1 MHFSFSKFFSVSR
14 HIPVPTVCVSHFT
27 RFFSVSRHI
36 PVPTVCVSH
45 FTRFFS
51 VSRHIPAPTVCVSH
65 FARFSVFSPH
75 SRSYH
80 VSFSFSSFVRFLAI
94 FQVQQC
100 VCLIFHVFDFLALFQ
115 VLSCALFIFHIFQF
129 SGHIPGPTVCVS
141 HFARL
146 KVFLAIFWVLE
157 FAFLSFHFFLCFSPY
172 SRSYSVCFSFCT
184 FFSVSRHIPGP
195 KCVFLIF
202 LVGQFSHHTQGP
214 IVCISRFPRFWVFL
228 AIFQDY
234 FYRL

>member
-1 MHFSFSKFFSVSR
+1 MLLKERKKEIKKERKKERKFFLQKTTTHKNNLSFFHFPPVSFLA
-14 HIPVPTVCVSHFT
+14 ILQILGCAFLLFQVFQ
-27 RFFSVSRHI
+27 F
-36 PVPTVCVSH
+36 
-45 FTRFFS
+45 
-51 VSRHIPAPTVCVSH
+51 
-65 FARFSVFSPH
+65 FSPH

-172 SRSYSVCFSFCT
+172 SRSYSVHFSFST
-184 FFSVSRHIPGP
+184 FLSVSRHIPGL
-195 KCVFLIF
+195 FL
-202 LVGQFSHHTQGP
+202 
-214 IVCISRFPRFWVFL
+214 
-228 AIFQDY
+228 
-234 FYRL
+234 

>member
-1 MHFSFSKFFSVSR
+1 MHFSFSK
-14 HIPVPTVCVSHFT
+14 
-27 RFFSVSRHI
+27 FFSVSRHI

-184 FFSVSRHIPGP
+184 FFRVFFFFFPIFQVLLCVSLIFHVFQFSAHIP
-195 KCVFLIF
+195 
-202 LVGQFSHHTQGP
+202 GP

>member
-14 HIPVPTVCVSHFT
+14 HIPVPTVCISHFT
-27 RFFSVSRHI
+27 RFFSVS
-36 PVPTVCVSH
+36 C
-45 FTRFFS
+45 
-51 VSRHIPAPTVCVSH
+51 HIPAPTVCVSH

-184 FFSVSRHIPGP
+184 FFRVFFFPIFQVLLCVSLIFHVFQFSAHIP
-195 KCVFLIF
+195 
-202 LVGQFSHHTQGP
+202 GP
-214 IVCISRFPRFWVFL
+214 IVCISRFPRF
-228 AIFQDY
+228 
-234 FYRL
+234 

>member
-14 HIPVPTVCVSHFT
+14 HIPVPTVC
-27 RFFSVSRHI
+27 I
-36 PVPTVCVSH
+36 SH

-184 FFSVSRHIPGP
+184 FFRVFFFFFPIFQVLLCVSLIFHVFQFSAHIP
-195 KCVFLIF
+195 
-202 LVGQFSHHTQGP
+202 GP

>member
-14 HIPVPTVCVSHFT
+14 HIPVPTVC
-27 RFFSVSRHI
+27 I
-36 PVPTVCVSH
+36 SH

-184 FFSVSRHIPGP
+184 FFRVFFFFFFFPIFQVLLCVS
-195 KCVFLIF
+195 LIF
-202 LVGQFSHHTQGP
+202 HVFQFSALIPGP

>member
-14 HIPVPTVCVSHFT
+14 HIPVPTVC
-27 RFFSVSRHI
+27 I
-36 PVPTVCVSH
+36 SH

-172 SRSYSVCFSFCT
+172 SRSYSVCFSFST
-184 FFSVSRHIPGP
+184 FFIFFFFFFFFFPIFQVLLCVSLIFHVFQFSAHIP
-195 KCVFLIF
+195 
-202 LVGQFSHHTQGP
+202 GP
-214 IVCISRFPRFWVFL
+214 IVCISRFPRF
-228 AIFQDY
+228 
-234 FYRL
+234 

>member
-1 MHFSFSKFFSVSR
+1 MHFSVSKFFSVSR
-14 HIPVPTVCVSHFT
+14 HIPVPTVCISHFT
-27 RFFSVSRHI
+27 RFFSVS
-36 PVPTVCVSH
+36 C
-45 FTRFFS
+45 
-51 VSRHIPAPTVCVSH
+51 HIPAPTVCVSH

-172 SRSYSVCFSFCT
+172 SRSYSVCFSFCA
-184 FFSVSRHIPGP
+184 FFRVFFFFFPIFQVLLCVSLIFHVFQFSAHIP
-195 KCVFLIF
+195 
-202 LVGQFSHHTQGP
+202 GP

>member
-1 MHFSFSKFFSVSR
+1 MHFSFSK
-14 HIPVPTVCVSHFT
+14 
-27 RFFSVSRHI
+27 
-36 PVPTVCVSH
+36 
-45 FTRFFS
+45 FFS

-184 FFSVSRHIPGP
+184 FFRVFFFFSHISGPSMCLSHFPRFSVFCPHSRSYSVHFSFSTFLSVSRHIPGL
-195 KCVFLIF
+195 FL
-202 LVGQFSHHTQGP
+202 
-214 IVCISRFPRFWVFL
+214 
-228 AIFQDY
+228 
-234 FYRL
+234 

>member
-1 MHFSFSKFFSVSR
+1 M
-14 HIPVPTVCVSHFT
+14 
-27 RFFSVSRHI
+27 
-36 PVPTVCVSH
+36 
-45 FTRFFS
+45 
-51 VSRHIPAPTVCVSH
+51 
-65 FARFSVFSPH
+65 
-75 SRSYH
+75 
-80 VSFSFSSFVRFLAI
+80 SFSFSSFVRFLAI

-184 FFSVSRHIPGP
+184 FFRVFFFFFPIFQVLLCVSLIFHVFQFSAHIP
-195 KCVFLIF
+195 
-202 LVGQFSHHTQGP
+202 GP
-214 IVCISRFPRFWVFL
+214 IVCISRFPRF
-228 AIFQDY
+228 
-234 FYRL
+234 

>member
-1 MHFSFSKFFSVSR
+1 MHFSFSK
-14 HIPVPTVCVSHFT
+14 
-27 RFFSVSRHI
+27 FFSVSRHI

-184 FFSVSRHIPGP
+184 FFRVFFFFPIFQVLLCVSLIFHVFQFSAHIP
-195 KCVFLIF
+195 
-202 LVGQFSHHTQGP
+202 GP
-214 IVCISRFPRFWVFL
+214 IVCISRFPRF
-228 AIFQDY
+228 
-234 FYRL
+234 